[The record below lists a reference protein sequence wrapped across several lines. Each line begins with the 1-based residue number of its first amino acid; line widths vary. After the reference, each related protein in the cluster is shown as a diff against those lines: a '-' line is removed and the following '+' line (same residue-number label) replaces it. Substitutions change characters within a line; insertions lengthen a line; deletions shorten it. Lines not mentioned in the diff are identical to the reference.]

1 MSDSTTTTTAQP
13 PVRVKDIAAK
23 VGTEPKHLRAFLRSQ
38 GVGVGS
44 GKRYGWPSMGDPQV
58 RAIVRDFKAAHAEPK
73 GEA

>member
-1 MSDSTTTTTAQP
+1 MSDSTATTTAKT
-13 PVRVKDIAAK
+13 PVGVKDIAAK

-44 GKRYGWPSMGDPQV
+44 GKRYAWPSMGDPQV
-58 RAIVRDFKAAHAEPK
+58 RAIVKAWKDAHAEPK

>member
-1 MSDSTTTTTAQP
+1 MTATNAKDAKP
-13 PVRVKDIAAK
+13 PVGVKEIAAK

-44 GKRYGWPSMGDPQV
+44 GKRYAWPSMSDPQV
-58 RAIVRDFKAAHAEPK
+58 RAIVKAWKDAHAEPK